1 MDRGGARGRIRD
13 DLELM
18 ALLPDDSP
26 HRATLLSRAEDQIE
40 KVLVSE
46 TTKTRDPLG
55 ITLALVFLLSAVGV
69 LLGLARDNG
78 WWGILVAA
86 LVIFGLVGLNQ
97 DAVKRVRD
105 ERGRPIKESSV
116 PDSEEPSPTF
126 D

>member
-40 KVLVSE
+40 KVLVAE

-55 ITLALVFLLSAVGV
+55 IALALVFLLSAVGV

-105 ERGRPIKESSV
+105 ERGRPIKDSSAPESK
-116 PDSEEPSPTF
+116 EPPTF
-126 D
+126 E